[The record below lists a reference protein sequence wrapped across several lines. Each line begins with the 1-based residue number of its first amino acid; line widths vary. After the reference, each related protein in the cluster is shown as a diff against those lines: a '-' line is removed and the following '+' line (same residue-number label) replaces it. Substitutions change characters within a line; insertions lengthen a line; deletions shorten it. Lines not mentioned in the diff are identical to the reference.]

1 MSFTQLSDSIAFA
14 FIAGVG
20 PLVGLHAAWIVGLA
34 TAIFGSRPGMV
45 NGATGVRAAV
55 IAPYVKEFGVGF
67 LFYIILVI
75 SVYQFLA
82 GVFGLA
88 RFVRM
93 VPRTVMMGFVCGLAV
108 IMAMGQIPQFKEC
121 PPLDTL
127 PDGVCTPDDKV
138 FIDDARLG
146 IMITHIVVVVLTI
159 AFGVPALDKLT
170 GVRLPAT
177 LIAILLCILIEHGI
191 VRPTGGPGT
200 PTIGEVSTVS
210 GGFPKLFF
218 LDPQYDVPPFTW
230 AVLQKVAW
238 PAFVAAAAGGVEAV
252 LTMNVIDEMTET
264 ENPRPNQQLI
274 ALSIG
279 NFVGGLLGTMG
290 GGATIGPSIV
300 NIGAGANGKYKI
312 STIVAGLCMLLY
324 VLVAEPVV
332 ALVPTSALVGVMCI
346 VVYQTF
352 EWSAI
357 PIVLT
362 TLLPQSVREH
372 KWLDSARKIKRSDA
386 IVIILVTVLTLVTDL
401 MIATLAGVL
410 LSAAVYAWQ
419 TGQQVDVVH
428 SYVWEPRPD
437 TADAAPDTPG
447 ATTPPAAPKD
457 SAVVHVDTPKADEA
471 DSTVEETTGVVDT
484 ASDTSSAAT
493 EDGAGEG
500 EGDVVP
506 ADAPPCPGP
515 NFRLVKQYHLT
526 GPLFFASAPA
536 LSKLFTPKADPS
548 VVELHMHAYSK
559 VQVHDFSGMDMLNS
573 VGEKYAKAGKVFR
586 VMRLNAAASKMVSK
600 ADKLAEHFSYHEEA
614 VPLQDSADFE
624 AGAVSGAQMRQRSAH
639 AQGQGTHAEATVVDG
654 SSAFH
659 FNVES
664 QTVR

>member
-1 MSFTQLSDSIAFA
+1 
-14 FIAGVG
+14 
-20 PLVGLHAAWIVGLA
+20 
-34 TAIFGSRPGMV
+34 
-45 NGATGVRAAV
+45 
-55 IAPYVKEFGVGF
+55 
-67 LFYIILVI
+67 
-75 SVYQFLA
+75 
-82 GVFGLA
+82 
-88 RFVRM
+88 
-93 VPRTVMMGFVCGLAV
+93 
-108 IMAMGQIPQFKEC
+108 
-121 PPLDTL
+121 
-127 PDGVCTPDDKV
+127 
-138 FIDDARLG
+138 
-146 IMITHIVVVVLTI
+146 
-159 AFGVPALDKLT
+159 
-170 GVRLPAT
+170 
-177 LIAILLCILIEHGI
+177 
-191 VRPTGGPGT
+191 
-200 PTIGEVSTVS
+200 
-210 GGFPKLFF
+210 
-218 LDPQYDVPPFTW
+218 
-230 AVLQKVAW
+230 
-238 PAFVAAAAGGVEAV
+238 
-252 LTMNVIDEMTET
+252 
-264 ENPRPNQQLI
+264 
-274 ALSIG
+274 
-279 NFVGGLLGTMG
+279 MG

-428 SYVWEPRPD
+428 SYVWERRPD
-437 TADAAPDTPG
+437 TADA
-447 ATTPPAAPKD
+447 
-457 SAVVHVDTPKADEA
+457 ADEA

-624 AGAVSGAQMRQRSAH
+624 A
-639 AQGQGTHAEATVVDG
+639 
-654 SSAFH
+654 
-659 FNVES
+659 
-664 QTVR
+664 